1 MQAPIPFS
9 AATHG
14 PAWPV
19 RRALAHDV
27 DTHAA
32 NLSGWQQRYDQLSG
46 GAFHGELAD
55 LWFDEVQVFR
65 ERTSHA
71 VRQTCRIRDDTVW
84 CGLTLTNDGSRI
96 EGRRVGDGG
105 VMVSGSSAEFELLTP
120 DHHDILG
127 IVATRS
133 SLLALGEALGQPL
146 NVCSLEQ
153 PTWLACDGAARA
165 RLQRGLAL
173 LLGDAGTGAS
183 CHDHAVAR
191 RFAQQAVLVSLVTL
205 LAAPQSEF
213 HECMSFARRQRMVRR
228 ACEIVAA
235 HPHEPPTVP
244 ELCAQ
249 LHASRRSLQYAFE
262 TVVGTSPVA
271 HLRSLRLNAA
281 HRDLLAGAFHSVQD
295 TAAAHGFWS
304 LSQFGADYR
313 RQFAERPSQTLA
325 RSAAFSPSPPWGEGG
340 GEGPRTG
347 TAQVRQPSPQPS
359 PRGRGSQMECARVK
373 AG

>member
-1 MQAPIPFS
+1 MQAS
-9 AATHG
+9 VTHPHAVANG
-14 PAWPV
+14 AQPWAL
-19 RRALAHDV
+19 RRAQADDV

-46 GAFHGELAD
+46 GAFHGELVD

-84 CGLTLTNDGSRI
+84 CGLTLAHDGSRI

-105 VMVSGSSAEFELLTP
+105 VMVSGSSAGFELLTP

-133 SLLALGEALGQPL
+133 GLLALGETLGQPL
-146 NVCSLEQ
+146 NPRTLEQ
-153 PTWLACDGAARA
+153 PTWLACDAAARA
-165 RLQRGLAL
+165 QLQRGLAL

-183 CHDHAVAR
+183 CHDHAQAR

-205 LAAPQSEF
+205 LAAPQPEI
-213 HECMSFARRQRMVRR
+213 HDCMSFARRQRLVRR
-228 ACEIVAA
+228 ACEIVTAQ
-235 HPHEPPTVP
+235 PQQPPTVP

-295 TAAAHGFWS
+295 AAAANGFWS
-304 LSQFGADYR
+304 LSQFSADYR

-325 RSAAFSPSPPWGEGG
+325 RGAPSPGL
-340 GEGPRTG
+340 
-347 TAQVRQPSPQPS
+347 
-359 PRGRGSQMECARVK
+359 RV
-373 AG
+373 G